1 MFYINAIH
9 DGGAERVM
17 INLADYFSRQGY
29 KTILVT
35 SFRDTWEYTVAA
47 SFATFPGCDL
57 L

>member
-1 MFYINAIH
+1 MKKIMFYINAIH

-35 SFRDTWEYTVAA
+35 SFREIGRAHV
-47 SFATFPGCDL
+47 
-57 L
+57 